1 MNDAV
6 KLRTVLS
13 KKNANPQQVQDYVQE
28 IYDHLLQSESHDP
41 EFSLQSTKIN
51 EPMRL
56 KIVSSSASP

>member
-1 MNDAV
+1 M
-6 KLRTVLS
+6 LS

-41 EFSLQSTKIN
+41 DFSLQSTKIN